1 MRLWDNVKAAA
12 RALANNNKLA
22 DPNYAGSMQMWTPGQ
37 PIWSDK
43 NYASFVRNGYRK
55 NTTIYACINKI
66 SGAAAGIEWKLYT
79 DRAMENTIDNHPLL
93 DLWRKPNPRMPG
105 AGAFVEQVFGFWHM
119 SGNSYIWAF
128 RPNPNEPPLAL
139 WTLRPDRMKA
149 VASNN
154 GIESYVYGYETANPH
169 IYELED
175 ILHIKF
181 PAYDD
186 DIYGLS
192 PVEVAAYYAD
202 QNNEAQAWNTALMQN
217 AGKPASVFFS
227 KSYLTLEQR
236 GQIQAELRRKYSGKR
251 NAGMPLVLEADMTWQ
266 NMSLSPMEL
275 DWLKSR
281 ELNTRDIAAIFDIA
295 PELIGDSAGKTFANV
310 SEARQALY
318 LENVL
323 PKLDRVRDYINS
335 WLVPMY
341 PDLKASSA
349 YFSYDQKDIEALQ
362 GLYQAAKDA
371 LHTRAR
377 NDWMAGGITLD
388 EYRDAIGLKPAKYG
402 SVYRIGLVLVSE
414 DSMEDYAD
422 QSLEAPATAPSALPE
437 PLNAGA
443 LPPGTNPEDVPA
455 LQAGQTGKKPAAKK
469 TMDKYGIYQPD
480 DLTQRLAAYKAAGVE
495 YLAWQASKNPCEICE
510 LNDGEIVKLGQPF
523 NSGHILPPGHPNCNC
538 EVQPVAAPAKKLQ
551 ALALELGIARMME
564 LIEKYNQ
571 ERYKVHEENSVFD
584 QHINKNE
591 QEPPALPMRSMQLQT
606 TEASTTKGLHR
617 VSSPEEPIIINVPSY
632 RAFIDRYD

>member
-1 MRLWDNVKAAA
+1 MGIWGQLKAAA
-12 RALANNNKLA
+12 RALTGAST
-22 DPNYAGSMQMWTPGQ
+22 DPNFSASMQLWTPGQ
-37 PIWSDK
+37 PIWTDK
-43 NYASFVRNGYRK
+43 NYASFVRNGYKK
-55 NTTIYACINKI
+55 NTTIFTCINKI
-66 SGAAAGIEWKLYT
+66 AGAAAGIEWKLYT
-79 DRAMENTIDNHPLL
+79 DRQMEKTIDSHDLL

-105 AGAFVEQVFGFWHM
+105 AGSFIEQVFGFWHM
-119 SGNSYIWAF
+119 SGNSYIYAF
-128 RPNPNEPPLAL
+128 RPSPNNPPLAL

-149 VASNN
+149 VAGHA
-154 GIESYVYGYETANPH
+154 GIENYIYGYETANSQ
-169 IYELED
+169 IYELAD

-181 PAYDD
+181 PGYDD

-192 PVEVAAYYAD
+192 PVEVASYYAD
-202 QNNEAQAWNTALMQN
+202 QNNEAMGWNTSLMQN
-217 AGKPASVFFS
+217 AGRPASVFFA
-227 KSYLTLEQR
+227 KGYLTEEQR
-236 GQIQAELRRKYSGKR
+236 SQIKAELKRKYSGKR

-266 NMSLSPMEL
+266 NMSMSPMEL

-323 PKLDRVRDYINS
+323 PKLDRLRDYLNS

-341 PDLKASSA
+341 PDLAHSGA
-349 YFSYDQKDIEALQ
+349 FFSYDQKDIEALQ
-362 GLYQAAKDA
+362 GLYQSAKDA

-388 EYRDAIGLKPAKYG
+388 EYREAIGLKPAKYG

-437 PLNAGA
+437 PLNAGM
-443 LPPGTNPEDVPA
+443 LPPGTNPQDTNA

-480 DLTQRLAAYKAAGVE
+480 DLAQRLAAYKAAGVQ
-495 YLAWQASKNPCEICE
+495 YLTWKSNVGACDICQ
-510 LNDGEIVKLGQPF
+510 LNDGQTVKLGQPF
-523 NSGHILPPGHPNCNC
+523 NSGHILPEAHPYCNC
-538 EVQPVAAPAKKLQ
+538 EVVPASKPAQKRLQ
-551 ALALELGIARMME
+551 ELALTLGIERMIE
-564 LIEKYNQ
+564 LIEEYKGYKHHEDIRYIPTKEENLHLRSLPMEEKQENSTSQGEYRLSANEPLIITVDASKTSKDVYKQWMNKYN
-571 ERYKVHEENSVFD
+571 
-584 QHINKNE
+584 
-591 QEPPALPMRSMQLQT
+591 
-606 TEASTTKGLHR
+606 
-617 VSSPEEPIIINVPSY
+617 
-632 RAFIDRYD
+632 